1 MYLVAGGSSAVGRM
15 LVAKL
20 LRTENP
26 VRVLVRKDADAAYFA
41 ALDADVIQ
49 GDVRDAAV
57 VSRAAQGVTTLV
69 SLIGRHFAR
78 TEAVLWDVETQ
89 GTAALIDAARQAGV
103 GHFVMLSAL
112 WADREPGPVL
122 FRAKRR
128 AEDLLVRSGLRY
140 TILRPSMFVL
150 GANSL
155 VGSLGPLIERCG
167 LALLPGPG
175 DRPISFITLGDLS
188 DALLAAARDR
198 GAVNRVFEVGGPQ
211 ALTLAEGARRIA
223 AVLGKRVRLVRV
235 PRWVLRVLRSLSGLL
250 GFGPYEMML
259 FTEML
264 ADHGYSGDAVATTTR
279 QLLGRA
285 PQPVEV
291 ELRDYYAARRRTPW
305 ADSVYGTLLLR
316 NQ

>member
-1 MYLVAGGSSAVGRM
+1 MYLVAGASSAVGRV

-20 LRTENP
+20 LRTQFP
-26 VRVLVRKDADAAYFA
+26 VRVLVRKDADAAHFA
-41 ALDADVIQ
+41 QLGAAVVQ

-57 VSRAAQGVTTLV
+57 VGRAARGVTTLV

-78 TEAVLWDVETQ
+78 TEAGLWDVETQ
-89 GTAALIDAARQAGV
+89 GTAALIRAAQEAQV

-128 AEDLLVRSGLRY
+128 AEEMLIQSGLRY

-155 VGSLGPLIERCG
+155 VGSQGPLIERCG
-167 LALLPGPG
+167 LALLPAPG

-188 DALLAAARDR
+188 DALLAAARDQ
-198 GAVNRVFEVGGPQ
+198 GAANRVFEVGGPE

-223 AVLGKRVRLVRV
+223 AVLGKRVRLVGV
-235 PRWVLRVLRSLSGLL
+235 PRWLLRVLRSLAGLI
-250 GFGPYEMML
+250 GFAPYEMML
-259 FTEML
+259 FSEML
-264 ADHGYSGDAVATTTR
+264 ADHGYSSDAIGRTTR
-279 QLLGRA
+279 ELLGRE

-291 ELRDYYAARRRTPW
+291 ELRDYYTSRRQTPW

>member
-1 MYLVAGGSSAVGRM
+1 
-15 LVAKL
+15 
-20 LRTENP
+20 
-26 VRVLVRKDADAAYFA
+26 
-41 ALDADVIQ
+41 
-49 GDVRDAAV
+49 
-57 VSRAAQGVTTLV
+57 
-69 SLIGRHFAR
+69 
-78 TEAVLWDVETQ
+78 
-89 GTAALIDAARQAGV
+89 ALIDAARQAGV

-155 VGSLGPLIERCG
+155 VGSLGPLIRRCG

-264 ADHGYSGDAVATTTR
+264 ADHG
-279 QLLGRA
+279 
-285 PQPVEV
+285 
-291 ELRDYYAARRRTPW
+291 
-305 ADSVYGTLLLR
+305 
-316 NQ
+316 

>member
-1 MYLVAGGSSAVGRM
+1 MYLIAGASSAVGRE

-20 LRTENP
+20 LRTQYP
-26 VRVLVRKDADAAYFA
+26 VRVLVRKDADAAHFA
-41 ALDADVIQ
+41 QLGAAVVQ

-78 TEAVLWDVETQ
+78 TEAGLWDVETQ
-89 GTAALIDAARQAGV
+89 GTAALIRAAQQAQV
-103 GHFVMLSAL
+103 SHFVMLSAL

-128 AEDLLVRSGLRY
+128 AEEMLMHSGLRY

-155 VGSLGPLIERCG
+155 VGSQGPLIERCG
-167 LALLPGPG
+167 LALLPAPG
-175 DRPISFITLGDLS
+175 DQPISFLTLGDLS
-188 DALLAAARDR
+188 DALLAAARDQ
-198 GAVNRVFEVGGPQ
+198 GAANRMFEVGGPE

-223 AVLGKRVRLVRV
+223 AVLGKRVRLVGV
-235 PRWVLRVLRSLSGLL
+235 PRWVLRVLRSLSGLI
-250 GFGPYEMML
+250 GFGSYEMML
-259 FTEML
+259 FSEML
-264 ADHGYSGDAVATTTR
+264 ADHGYSSDAIGRTTR
-279 QLLGRA
+279 ELLGRE

-291 ELRDYYAARRRTPW
+291 ELRDYYTTRRQTPW